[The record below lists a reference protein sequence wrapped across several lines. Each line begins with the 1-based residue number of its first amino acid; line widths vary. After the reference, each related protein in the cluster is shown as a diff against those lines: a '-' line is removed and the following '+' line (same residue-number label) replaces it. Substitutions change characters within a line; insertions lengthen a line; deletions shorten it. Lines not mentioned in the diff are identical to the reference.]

1 MICWILSVCEAAGTT
16 SQLPVKGAHVEPL
29 VLGERNRSQP
39 TLVKALQQLTD
50 FQRITTTADDEG
62 MFHTPHSADNEH
74 PPLDAV
80 PRTDTVY
87 ESYPEKNSNIYAAV
101 V

>member
-1 MICWILSVCEAAGTT
+1 
-16 SQLPVKGAHVEPL
+16 
-29 VLGERNRSQP
+29 
-39 TLVKALQQLTD
+39 LVKALQQLTD

-80 PRTDTVY
+80 PRTDTVNRSLDWRVSH
-87 ESYPEKNSNIYAAV
+87 ENRFRTVKP
-101 V
+101 